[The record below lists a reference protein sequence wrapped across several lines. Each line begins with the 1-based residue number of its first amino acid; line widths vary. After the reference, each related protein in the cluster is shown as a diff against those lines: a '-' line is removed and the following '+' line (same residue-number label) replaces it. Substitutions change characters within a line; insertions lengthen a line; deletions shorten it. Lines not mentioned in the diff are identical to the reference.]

1 MSGVKPRSALP
12 RVLLYWVARDSVS
25 CFTIRAHGMS
35 QPGHCLSLCFSKSV
49 ERPLSAVAAPDLELS
64 VANDFHF
71 DIIRVVVW
79 TKLPAFCYRQS
90 REENDIFFDIANID
104 QPSLIPCLIIGEP
117 VDNGLFCI
125 EHFQNQALT
134 AALRIKPVRRVAWL
148 DGNGDRKSTRL
159 NSSHVAISY

>member
-1 MSGVKPRSALP
+1 MSGVKTRSALP
-12 RVLLYWVARDSVS
+12 RVLRYWVARDSVS

-90 REENDIFFDIANID
+90 REENRSEERRVGQEWDNGGGMEHGRKRE
-104 QPSLIPCLIIGEP
+104 IIGGKKNE
-117 VDNGLFCI
+117 
-125 EHFQNQALT
+125 
-134 AALRIKPVRRVAWL
+134 
-148 DGNGDRKSTRL
+148 
-159 NSSHVAISY
+159 